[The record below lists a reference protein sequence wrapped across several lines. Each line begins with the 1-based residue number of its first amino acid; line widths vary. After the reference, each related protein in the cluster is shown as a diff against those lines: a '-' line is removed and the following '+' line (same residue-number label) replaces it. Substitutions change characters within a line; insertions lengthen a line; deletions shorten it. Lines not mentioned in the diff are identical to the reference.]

1 MRSSTADP
9 ACKVSYFSTKN
20 DHTSRLTLHAG
31 YFTKHQLTNETVQNQ
46 TLQVIT
52 TRMTLHLWTK
62 TSGIYCN
69 YLSRPPSA
77 DRNDSPTSPWTH
89 LFNTKMTIVT
99 VECPMGPRKYI
110 RYYCVA
116 VYIGPQDM
124 ERN

>member
-1 MRSSTADP
+1 M
-9 ACKVSYFSTKN
+9 
-20 DHTSRLTLHAG
+20 TLHTG
-31 YFTKHQLTNETVQNQ
+31 YFTKRQLTNETVQNQ

-99 VECPMGPRKYI
+99 VNAQWVRESTLCIIAHGRSLYS
-110 RYYCVA
+110 A
-116 VYIGPQDM
+116 VLCFT
-124 ERN
+124 